1 MSQVELRNI
10 SSRIPVIPLVPI
22 PISTAASPT
31 TEEDAAMENEE
42 PPVFANGSIDVAQLA
57 AEIAKR
63 LPGATTA
70 VGRPKKGSKKAS
82 AAAPVLHQQEW
93 KASFFVTHLR
103 SH

>member
-1 MSQVELRNI
+1 
-10 SSRIPVIPLVPI
+10 
-22 PISTAASPT
+22 
-31 TEEDAAMENEE
+31 MENEE